1 MMAYYQC
8 HFSTVYMQLYF
19 LLFLLL
25 IDTTVTELLRLWTF
39 LLILLLSTVLHEDE
53 LVMLQFVTLLYGH
66 VVRQNQ
72 LRGTILHAN

>member
-25 IDTTVTELLRLWTF
+25 IDITVTELLRLWTF